1 MDARELFMI
10 LEDLDDPAFLDVYRV
25 VTKDGRP
32 VTGVQIDKDKK
43 TVTMVQRDTWIEKR
57 VDT

>member
-1 MDARELFMI
+1 MNAQELFLI

-43 TVTMVQRDTWIEKR
+43 TVVMVQRDTWIENR